1 MLSIQKITGFVN
13 DCVTFRQKNNLLC
26 NFFRLVLHT
35 GAGASL
41 GTDLSSGSQC
51 DLGQCVGPASSYTST
66 ENSTTLRTMWPS
78 ESWAA
83 VAAMPSATPAC
94 GSRVMPRY
102 FWIASLQRARDQ
114 RKERT
119 KRENAAQPEKTHIR
133 PAYYPPRQK
142 ATGIWSPGKE
152 LLSGIQKKL
161 LPSSLRDATHSPSGT
176 FVPPPPAGGVF
187 LTEGGSGEKE
197 KCSILPKAPSLREL
211 ARRKT

>member
-13 DCVTFRQKNNLLC
+13 DCVTFRQKTT
-26 NFFRLVLHT
+26 FHAT
-35 GAGASL
+35 
-41 GTDLSSGSQC
+41 SSGLFSTRA
-51 DLGQCVGPASSYTST
+51 LVRPSGRIAPAAVSAILVSVGPDSSYTGT

-102 FWIASLQRARDQ
+102 FWISSLQRARDQ

-133 PAYYPPRQK
+133 PIYYPPRQK
-142 ATGIWSPGKE
+142 ATGIWSPAKS
-152 LLSGIQKKL
+152 SGRANKRN
-161 LPSSLRDATHSPSGT
+161 SFRHRCEM
-176 FVPPPPAGGVF
+176 PP
-187 LTEGGSGEKE
+187 
-197 KCSILPKAPSLREL
+197 PSLREL

>member
-102 FWIASLQRARDQ
+102 FWISSLQRAAISE
-114 RKERT
+114 RKERKGET
-119 KRENAAQPEKTHIR
+119 QHSQKKRIYVQYTIRPDKKQPEYGAPAKSSGRANKRNSFRHRCAMPPIPLLALSCHLPR
-133 PAYYPPRQK
+133 P
-142 ATGIWSPGKE
+142 
-152 LLSGIQKKL
+152 
-161 LPSSLRDATHSPSGT
+161 
-176 FVPPPPAGGVF
+176 
-187 LTEGGSGEKE
+187 GE
-197 KCSILPKAPSLREL
+197 SFSRREAL
-211 ARRKT
+211 ARRRGVPFCQRLPL

>member
-13 DCVTFRQKNNLLC
+13 DCVTFRQKTT
-26 NFFRLVLHT
+26 FYAT
-35 GAGASL
+35 
-41 GTDLSSGSQC
+41 SSGLFSTRA
-51 DLGQCVGPASSYTST
+51 LVRPSGRISPAAVSAILVSVGPASSYTST

-83 VAAMPSATPAC
+83 VATMPSATPAC

-102 FWIASLQRARDQ
+102 FWISSLQRARDQ
-114 RKERT
+114 RKGRT
-119 KRENAAQPEKTHIR
+119 KRKNAAQPEKTHIR
-133 PAYYPPRQK
+133 PVYYPPRQK

-197 KCSILPKAPSLREL
+197 RCSILPKAPSLRKL

>member
-1 MLSIQKITGFVN
+1 MANYMIVGAKQLGCEIFEVHNGKMTLHFDHDVVRKLWDNYYVPLVKGYFAAN
-13 DCVTFRQKNNLLC
+13 GRFRSDDVK
-26 NFFRLVLHT
+26 T
-35 GAGASL
+35 GALL
-41 GTDLSSGSQC
+41 G
-51 DLGQCVGPASSYTST
+51 CVGSCA
-66 ENSTTLRTMWPS
+66 
-78 ESWAA
+78 
-83 VAAMPSATPAC
+83 SATFFPKQ
-94 GSRVMPRY
+94 VMPRY
-102 FWIASLQRARDQ
+102 FWILSLQRARDQ
-114 RKERT
+114 RKGRT

-133 PAYYPPRQK
+133 PVYYPPRQK

-197 KCSILPKAPSLREL
+197 RCSILPKAPSLRKL

>member
-1 MLSIQKITGFVN
+1 MAGIKDVAEKSGVSISTVSYVMSGKRSVRDDTKRKVIEV
-13 DCVTFRQKNNLLC
+13 LLDI
-26 NFFRLVLHT
+26 VIA
-35 GAGASL
+35 AG
-41 GTDLSSGSQC
+41 
-51 DLGQCVGPASSYTST
+51 
-66 ENSTTLRTMWPS
+66 
-78 ESWAA
+78 
-83 VAAMPSATPAC
+83 
-94 GSRVMPRY
+94 
-102 FWIASLQRARDQ
+102 RDQ

-133 PAYYPPRQK
+133 PIYYPPRQK

-161 LPSSLRDATHSPSGT
+161 LLSSLRDATHSPSGT

-197 KCSILPKAPSLREL
+197 RCSILPNAPSLREL

>member
-13 DCVTFRQKNNLLC
+13 DCMTFRQKTT
-26 NFFRLVLHT
+26 FYAT
-35 GAGASL
+35 
-41 GTDLSSGSQC
+41 SSGLFSTRAQVRPSGRISPAAVSAI
-51 DLGQCVGPASSYTST
+51 LFSVGPASIWLCG
-66 ENSTTLRTMWPS
+66 NRTKPQ
-78 ESWAA
+78 A
-83 VAAMPSATPAC
+83 VPIPPYKKYSGC
-94 GSRVMPRY
+94 V
-102 FWIASLQRARDQ
+102 
-114 RKERT
+114 RKGRT

-133 PAYYPPRQK
+133 PVYYPPRQK

-197 KCSILPKAPSLREL
+197 RCSILPKAPSLREL